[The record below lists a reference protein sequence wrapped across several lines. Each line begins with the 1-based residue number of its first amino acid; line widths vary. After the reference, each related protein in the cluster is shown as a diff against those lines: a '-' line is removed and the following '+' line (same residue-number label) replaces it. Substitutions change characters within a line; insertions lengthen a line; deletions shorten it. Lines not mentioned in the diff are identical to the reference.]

1 MLNVIAKAEQT
12 VAAGQNI
19 VFTNTRVKSRRCGC
33 SSGWLNH
40 IEGSG
45 IFTITN
51 RTNLPIAVE
60 LQFNGNVTA
69 AAAGA
74 TVLTLKLNGE
84 GLYRSYGEH
93 LSECERGHA
102 DPCTGRNKPY
112 CISRKYFYNRSPGKR
127 REPHHQKSCVGGDES

>member
-51 RTNLPIAVE
+51 RT
-60 LQFNGNVTA
+60 
-69 AAAGA
+69 
-74 TVLTLKLNGE
+74 
-84 GLYRSYGEH
+84 S
-93 LSECERGHA
+93 
-102 DPCTGRNKPY
+102 GRNA
-112 CISRKYFYNRSPGKR
+112 FPGGVGE
-127 REPHHQKSCVGGDES
+127 REDSLLLPVFQRTDDIVFRAGKKICHR